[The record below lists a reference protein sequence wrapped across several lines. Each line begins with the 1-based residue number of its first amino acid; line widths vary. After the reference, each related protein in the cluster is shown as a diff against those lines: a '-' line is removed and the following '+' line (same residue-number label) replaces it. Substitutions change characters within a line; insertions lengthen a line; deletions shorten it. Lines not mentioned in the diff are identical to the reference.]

1 MMMKNQYIKYFLLT
15 LLFIQLLIIIPIPFT
30 KAQDE
35 IPSNY
40 NQNLDLDQVYTYN
53 VTLFNTTKR
62 LEWWGLD
69 WTLKGFA
76 NTTPGGQIKV
86 NFTGF
91 YDKHPYDY
99 NLFDSPMGYMD
110 VEFIENR
117 IGNLVTNTTF
127 YNVSNGEV
135 DMNLAL
141 GYNLFKSGFLIPIN
155 NISGL
160 KEQAKAQNKSGYWEA
175 DISVEE
181 TDISITFNFQQKSG
195 FQKTKSTYDK
205 ISGLLIYT
213 NNSFGNFTLEM
224 RLINLPNF
232 DPDSLS
238 IPSYHVLT
246 VGLAISII
254 ITIKIRSYNR
264 NRKKISNDSL

>member
-1 MMMKNQYIKYFLLT
+1 MKKKGSFVIISIFLFPLIFSTFMISIK
-15 LLFIQLLIIIPIPFT
+15 
-30 KAQDE
+30 AEGE

-40 NQNLDLDQVYTYN
+40 NQNLDLDQVYIYN

-91 YDKHPYDY
+91 YDKHPNDY
-99 NLFDSPMGYMD
+99 NLFENSIGYLD

-117 IGNLVTNTTF
+117 FGNLVTNTTF
-127 YNVSNGEV
+127 YNVSNGEA
-135 DMNLAL
+135 DMSLTL

-160 KEQAKAQNKSGYWEA
+160 KEQAKAQNKSGIWEA
-175 DISVEE
+175 DVSIEE
-181 TDISITFNFQQKSG
+181 TNAQITFIFQQKSG
-195 FQKTKSTYDK
+195 FHQKTKSTYDK
-205 ISGLLIYT
+205 ISGLLIHT
-213 NNSFGNFTLEM
+213 NTSVGNYFLEM
-224 RLINLPNF
+224 TLINIPNF
-232 DPDSLS
+232 NSDSLS
-238 IPSYHVLT
+238 VSSYHIMT
-246 VGLAISII
+246 VALIISII
-254 ITIKIRSYNR
+254 ITIKIRAIKK
-264 NRKKISNDSL
+264 NRKSNFN

>member
-1 MMMKNQYIKYFLLT
+1 MKNQKKITYIIVSIVLLQ
-15 LLFIQLLIIIPIPFT
+15 LLFSFSAPMV
-30 KAQDE
+30 KAETSVPDDF
-35 IPSNY
+35 
-40 NQNLDLDQVYTYN
+40 NQNLDLDQVYIYN

-86 NFTGF
+86 NFTRF
-91 YDKHPYDY
+91 YDKHPNDD
-99 NLFDSPMGYMD
+99 NIFESPIGYMD

-117 IGNLVTNTTF
+117 FGNLVTNTTF

-135 DMNLAL
+135 DLNLAL
-141 GYNLFKSGFLIPIN
+141 GYNQFKSGFLIPIN

-160 KEQAKAQNKSGYWEA
+160 KEQAKVQNKSGFWEA
-175 DISVEE
+175 DVSVEE
-181 TDISITFNFQQKSG
+181 TDARITFNFQQKSG

-213 NNSFGNFTLEM
+213 NNSVGNYFLEM
-224 RLINLPNF
+224 TLINLPNL
-232 DPDSLS
+232 DSDSLS
-238 IPSYHVLT
+238 VPSFHVLT
-246 VGLAISII
+246 VVLAISII
-254 ITIKIRSYNR
+254 ITIKIRAINK
-264 NRKKISNDSL
+264 NRKSNFN